1 MKTTQQSKRV
11 VYTAQAYSNAETV
24 GTADGLTVFVSQMIV
39 GEKAVVQL
47 NHVKN
52 GVAYGEIV
60 KLLEASPQ
68 RKVPPCKNFG
78 NCGGCALM
86 HMDYSEQLVF
96 KRNKVANNLKKI
108 GGLDV
113 EVQPCVPSP
122 KHLAYRNKLSLPVR
136 GTVGNVQIGM
146 YKQNSH
152 EVVDSDECLLG
163 AEWCKTLVRLF
174 RNYLNDNKIVPYDEN
189 DFSGVVRHLVARY
202 VENQLL
208 VVVVT
213 NGAVNFDWKPLAKQL
228 ESAFPKFGLFVN
240 QNSLKN
246 NVILGKTTK
255 HLFGLKYIEGEHLG
269 VKFRLRP
276 DSFFQV
282 NDGVKDA
289 LYKKVQQ
296 LLDVS
301 ETQVLVDCFSG
312 VGILTNVLASEKYQT
327 VAVEIEPVAVQDA
340 NEIAKLN
347 NTPRLINVCGDVNE
361 ELPKIVEEHKG
372 KVLSLVVDPP
382 RKGLGEK
389 ICDTILKACFD
400 NVVYVSCDSATLARD
415 LKTLCQNYQIR
426 YVQPWDM
433 FPNTSQVETVVCLT
447 RRLDN

>member
-24 GTADGLTVFVSQMIV
+24 GTADGLTVFVPQMIV
-39 GEKAVVQL
+39 GEKAVVRL

-52 GVAYGEIV
+52 GVAYGEVV
-60 KLLEASPQ
+60 KLLETSPQ

-96 KRNKVANNLKKI
+96 KRNKVANNLKKL

-113 EVQPCVPSP
+113 EVEPCVPSP

-174 RNYLNDNKIVPYDEN
+174 RNYLNANKIVPYDEK

-213 NGAVNFDWKPLAKQL
+213 NGAANFDWKPLAKQL

-347 NTPRLINVCGDVNE
+347 NTPRLTNVCGDVNE

-389 ICDTILKACFD
+389 ICDTILKAGFD

-426 YVQPWDM
+426 YVRPWDM
-433 FPNTSQVETVVCLT
+433 FPNTSQVESVVCLT
-447 RRLDN
+447 RK